1 MYLNVFFSKDATLYR
16 SPLPIKASLTPFKV
30 MNTLCA
36 RLVTN
41 TSVQFLSK
49 DRLNSGNFLAS
60 AKSKIAAFLLLKQW
74 KEAPAIAAFRASNK
88 IQLEALLLLHVNFYR
103 PKELGLLWL
112 ETERNL
118 KCTQWLV
125 GITYKSRSPVT
136 VTLRKSTQRKW

>member
-88 IQLEALLLLHVNFYR
+88 IQLEALLLL
-103 PKELGLLWL
+103 
-112 ETERNL
+112 
-118 KCTQWLV
+118 
-125 GITYKSRSPVT
+125 
-136 VTLRKSTQRKW
+136 QREFLQTKGTGTPLA